1 MSDFQNLARRILEEK
16 VVDII
21 VGFTAAKGGKVKPIF
36 LSDPA
41 KVDKLVFNEYCVN
54 NLAVYLHKEELHHY
68 KKAGIFAGVP
78 TLRAFLQLAS
88 ENQLT
93 DGKVT
98 AIIPQTDGTAILI
111 DTFAEMESYVQ
122 KNYQK
127 GAKELESVDKLLQ
140 MPLEVRWDYWVSA
153 LSDCV
158 KCYACRSACPLC
170 YCDRCTVEC
179 NQPQWVP
186 IASHGQGNM
195 EWHILRAMHLAGRC
209 IGCNECARACPAN
222 LPVNL
227 LTARITDELD
237 NMFGQI
243 PGMSAKQ
250 NFALSTFKVEDKEEF
265 IR

>member
-1 MSDFQNLARRILEEK
+1 MSEIHNLARRILEEK
-16 VVDII
+16 LVDIVI
-21 VGFTAAKGGKVKPIF
+21 GFTEAKGGRAKPCF
-36 LSDPA
+36 VTEPA
-41 KVDKLVFNEYCVN
+41 AVDKMIFNENCVN
-54 NLAVYLHKEELHHY
+54 NLAVYLHKEELHKY
-68 KKAGIFAGVP
+68 RKIGIFGGIP
-78 TLRAFLQLAS
+78 TVRAILQLAS
-88 ENQLT
+88 ENQLE
-93 DGKVT
+93 DGNVT
-98 AIIPQTDGTAILI
+98 AIIPQPDGTAILI
-111 DTFAEMESYVQ
+111 DTFAEMEIYV
-122 KNYQK
+122 KENFQK
-127 GAKELESVDKLLQ
+127 GTKELDSINSLLQ
-140 MPLEVRWDYWVSA
+140 MPLEDRWNYWVST

-170 YCDRCTVEC
+170 YCERCTVEC

-209 IGCNECARACPAN
+209 IGCNECARACPAD

-227 LTARITDELD
+227 LTARLTDELD

-250 NFALSTFKVEDKEEF
+250 NFALSNFKVEDKEEF